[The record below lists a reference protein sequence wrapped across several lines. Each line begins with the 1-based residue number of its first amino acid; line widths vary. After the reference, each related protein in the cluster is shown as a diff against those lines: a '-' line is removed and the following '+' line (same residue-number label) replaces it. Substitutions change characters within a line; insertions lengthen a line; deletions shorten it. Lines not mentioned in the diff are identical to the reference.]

1 MMQEANK
8 ETMTMTTT
16 ATRTRA
22 DITES
27 LAETGSDSPSSEQS
41 SPATKRLKSTH
52 TTACDSVTF
61 CNNYDDVTVGNGT
74 GNQAVRPTSN
84 TEDFPITDDLLLQ
97 NILSFVGEYH
107 YRFVGSVNRHFQ
119 QLYTSLYPEKTTKF
133 NASTMELAKLCRED
147 IDADKMNIY
156 GHIRL
161 LWYSAVQHGKIDV
174 VKYLLQSF
182 GERYSNYKY
191 ELCSVAA
198 KYGQIELLQWAIDS
212 KTFIDRDERV

>member
-1 MMQEANK
+1 MQEANK

-41 SPATKRLKSTH
+41 SPITKRLKSTH
-52 TTACDSVTF
+52 TTACDSVTL
-61 CNNYDDVTVGNGT
+61 CNNYDDITVGNET
-74 GNQAVRPTSN
+74 GNQTVSPISH

-119 QLYTSLYPEKTTKF
+119 TSYVSLYPEKTTKF
-133 NASTMELAKLCRED
+133 NASTMKLAKLCRED
-147 IDADKMNIY
+147 IDARKTANDKIKKE
-156 GHIRL
+156 HLRL
-161 LWYSAVQHGKIDV
+161 LWHSAAQYGKIDV
-174 VKYLLQSF
+174 VKYL
-182 GERYSNYKY
+182 Y
-191 ELCSVAA
+191 ESC
-198 KYGQIELLQWAIDS
+198 
-212 KTFIDRDERV
+212 DERSFYLLLKVDI